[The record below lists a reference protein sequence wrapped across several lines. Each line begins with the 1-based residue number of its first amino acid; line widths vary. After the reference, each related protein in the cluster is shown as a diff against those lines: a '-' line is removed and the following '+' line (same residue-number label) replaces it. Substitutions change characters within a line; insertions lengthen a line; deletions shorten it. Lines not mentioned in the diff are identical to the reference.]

1 MLAEGENVNV
11 EFKECGK
18 AFPKEFWPTYSAFA
32 NTRGG
37 WIILGV
43 KEFRDREL
51 PDKFQAV
58 GIEDVEKIISELG
71 SQLDNK
77 QKVNKNLLTDDD
89 VFTVDVDGAQLL
101 VVHVPEAD
109 YLQKP
114 IYLNGNKVDHSY
126 KRTFEGDAHLT
137 DEELSIMLRDAIY
150 GESDLMLMEH
160 YDMRHIDAET
170 LRKYRT
176 VFNLHNPGH
185 IYSDLNDKEF
195 LIQLGG
201 YVIDETS
208 GKEGL
213 TMAGILMFGKGL
225 VVRNL
230 FPNLRM
236 DYIDTTGIEEGS
248 AVKWIERLTYDGR
261 WENNL
266 YNFISY
272 VMAKITFG
280 LPNAGIIEG
289 MVRQDDSLVNKAL
302 REGVTNSVIHADFR
316 IEGILRI
323 EKRGDRIE
331 LHNPGLLKLSREK
344 IYKGRNSRSR
354 NPKIQD
360 MLRMIG
366 YGDNIGSGF
375 PLILRA
381 WREEQWIQPD
391 LIEDRELHQVS
402 LIMKMSCLYGR
413 EIIAQLKELFGNK
426 FDNLTSHEKE
436 CLVLI
441 VSEKCQSNSELQLA
455 TGKNGWEINRI
466 LGHLIQTGFL
476 LSHPNGRWTTYSPNT
491 EFLSKQETKQETK
504 QEILPTEILN
514 ILPKPQRKIL
524 EIINK
529 EPALSMR
536 QVAEITGLSRQN
548 ISTIRKNL
556 RSIGIELIH
565 RGPTKS
571 GIWEIKFLR

>member
-1 MLAEGENVNV
+1 
-11 EFKECGK
+11 
-18 AFPKEFWPTYSAFA
+18 
-32 NTRGG
+32 
-37 WIILGV
+37 
-43 KEFRDREL
+43 
-51 PDKFQAV
+51 
-58 GIEDVEKIISELG
+58 
-71 SQLDNK
+71 
-77 QKVNKNLLTDDD
+77 
-89 VFTVDVDGAQLL
+89 
-101 VVHVPEAD
+101 
-109 YLQKP
+109 
-114 IYLNGNKVDHSY
+114 
-126 KRTFEGDAHLT
+126 
-137 DEELSIMLRDAIY
+137 
-150 GESDLMLMEH
+150 
-160 YDMRHIDAET
+160 
-170 LRKYRT
+170 
-176 VFNLHNPGH
+176 
-185 IYSDLNDKEF
+185 
-195 LIQLGG
+195 
-201 YVIDETS
+201 
-208 GKEGL
+208 
-213 TMAGILMFGKGL
+213 MAGILMFGKGL

-236 DYIDTTGIEEGS
+236 DYIDITGIEEGS
-248 AVKWIERLTYDGR
+248 ALKWNERLTYDGR

-266 YNFISY
+266 YNFITY

-280 LPNAGIIEG
+280 LPNTGIVEG

-316 IEGILRI
+316 IEGVLRI

-331 LHNPGLLKLSREK
+331 LRNPGLLKLSREK

-381 WREEQWIQPD
+381 WREEQWIQPE

-402 LIMKMSCLYGR
+402 LIMKMSCLYGS
-413 EIIAQLKELFGNK
+413 EIINQLRELFGK
-426 FDNLTSHEKE
+426 KYDTLSSHEKE

-466 LGHLIQTGFL
+466 LGHLIQAGFI
-476 LSHPNGRWTTYSPNT
+476 LSHPNGRWTTYTPNT
-491 EFLSKQETKQETK
+491 GFLSKQKNKQESK
-504 QEILPTEILN
+504 QENKQESKQESKQENIPAEILAA
-514 ILPKPQRKIL
+514 LPKSHRKIL
-524 EIINK
+524 EIIDK

-536 QVAEITGLSRQN
+536 QVAEMTGLTRQN
-548 ISTIRKNL
+548 ISTIRKKF

-571 GIWEIKFLR
+571 GIWEIKFLK

>member
-1 MLAEGENVNV
+1 
-11 EFKECGK
+11 
-18 AFPKEFWPTYSAFA
+18 
-32 NTRGG
+32 
-37 WIILGV
+37 
-43 KEFRDREL
+43 
-51 PDKFQAV
+51 
-58 GIEDVEKIISELG
+58 
-71 SQLDNK
+71 
-77 QKVNKNLLTDDD
+77 
-89 VFTVDVDGAQLL
+89 
-101 VVHVPEAD
+101 
-109 YLQKP
+109 
-114 IYLNGNKVDHSY
+114 
-126 KRTFEGDAHLT
+126 
-137 DEELSIMLRDAIY
+137 
-150 GESDLMLMEH
+150 
-160 YDMRHIDAET
+160 
-170 LRKYRT
+170 
-176 VFNLHNPGH
+176 
-185 IYSDLNDKEF
+185 
-195 LIQLGG
+195 
-201 YVIDETS
+201 
-208 GKEGL
+208 
-213 TMAGILMFGKGL
+213 MAGILMFGKGL
-225 VVRNL
+225 VIRNL

-236 DYIDTTGIEEGS
+236 DYIDITGLEEGG
-248 AVKWIERLTYDGR
+248 AVKWNERLTYDGR

-266 YNFISY
+266 YNFITY

-280 LPNAGIIEG
+280 LPTAGIVEG

-331 LHNPGLLKLSREK
+331 LRNPGLLKLSREK

-413 EIIAQLKELFGNK
+413 EIIDQLRELFGNK
-426 FDNLTSHEKE
+426 FDNLSSHEKE

-476 LSHPNGRWTTYSPNT
+476 LSHPNGRWTTYTPNT

-504 QEILPTEILN
+504 QEALPAEILN
-514 ILPKPQRKIL
+514 KLSNPQRKIL

-529 EPALSMR
+529 EPTLSMR
-536 QVAEITGLSRQN
+536 QVAEMTGLSRQN
-548 ISTIRKNL
+548 ISTIRKKL

-565 RGPTKS
+565 QGPTKS
-571 GIWEIKFLR
+571 GIWEIKFLK